1 MKGLC
6 STLNEDTLGAHLKS
20 CVAQYVALE
29 LSRERMEGGGGG
41 GGTGFVQSG
50 LATLGALAAGG
61 GKQLLNRL
69 MPWLY
74 HPPAVREQGPRE
86 FIDSVAHIRL
96 LSWLLIGSLTQLAL
110 SDVISLA
117 RTVNA
122 NASSTAALCPQPT
135 SRKRVHTAGVR
146 IRVHSEI
153 ITRTD
158 FSLLTCSLFTNRS

>member
-29 LSRERMEGGGGG
+29 LSRERVEGGGGG
-41 GGTGFVQSG
+41 GGGATGLVQSG
-50 LATLGALAAGG
+50 LASLGALAAGG

-74 HPPAVREQGPRE
+74 HPPPAIQQGPRE
-86 FIDSVAHIRL
+86 FIDSVTHIRL
-96 LSWLLIGSLTQLAL
+96 LSWLLIGSLSQLAL

-122 NASSTAALCPQPT
+122 NASSTAALYPQPN
-135 SRKRVHTAGVR
+135 SRTF
-146 IRVHSEI
+146 
-153 ITRTD
+153 TD
-158 FSLLTCSLFTNRS
+158 ALFTLFTPNAFSAHRQPADSIYA

>member
-29 LSRERMEGGGGG
+29 LSRERVEGGGGG
-41 GGTGFVQSG
+41 DGCCATGLVQSG
-50 LATLGALAAGG
+50 LASLGALAAGG

-69 MPWLY
+69 MPWLF
-74 HPPAVREQGPRE
+74 HPPPAIQQGQRE

-96 LSWLLIGSLTQLAL
+96 LSWLLIGSLSQLAL

-122 NASSTAALCPQPT
+122 NASSTAALYPQPN
-135 SRKRVHTAGVR
+135 SR
-146 IRVHSEI
+146 
-153 ITRTD
+153 TRTD
-158 FSLLTCSLFTNRS
+158 VLFTCSHIHISHTLRFLCASAVCT